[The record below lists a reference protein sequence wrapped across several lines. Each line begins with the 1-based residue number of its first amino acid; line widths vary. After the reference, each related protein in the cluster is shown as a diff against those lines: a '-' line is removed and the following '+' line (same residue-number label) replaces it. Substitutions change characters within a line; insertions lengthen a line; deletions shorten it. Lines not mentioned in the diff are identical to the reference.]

1 MRENSFNIS
10 YSLFIKIFIS
20 ISVLLCLSFIPIS
33 ILLIKDMI
41 TIIVSV
47 VIFIFMFVFD
57 CYLLTYKIEVFKEKF
72 IYLLFNK
79 KKEYLYKDICIMSF
93 GNSIII
99 ETLDGKENFRVSCLL
114 KNSEKLWKNY
124 NLFYKTN
131 KLEKPTKKY
140 NKIKMNNY
148 KYFIIFVFPILG
160 AIILILGM
168 LCLKDVYNNPSNY
181 INWEVNPIVLAWC
194 YNTLGI
200 IGILVGIYFLI
211 FSINYMVEIADNK
224 LIHRN
229 FFRKTKEYNL
239 NELVVKS
246 NYNKV
251 KFYKDNKKVLTIL
264 VFAID
269 NILLLDEYLYDS
281 ED

>member
-1 MRENSFNIS
+1 MDKTSINISFN
-10 YSLFIKIFIS
+10 LTIK
-20 ISVLLCLSFIPIS
+20 VLIMICSGLLLAFIPIS
-33 ILLIKDMI
+33 ILLIKDII
-41 TIIVSV
+41 TIIASV
-47 VIFIFMFVFD
+47 VIFAFMLVFD
-57 CYLLTYKIEVFKEKF
+57 FYLLTYKIEVFKDKF
-72 IYLLFNK
+72 IFSFFNK

-93 GNSIII
+93 GNSVII
-99 ETLDGKENFRVSCLL
+99 ETLDGKENFRISCLL
-114 KNSEKLWKNY
+114 KNSENLWRNY

-131 KLEKPTKKY
+131 KLEKQTKKY

-181 INWEVNPIVLAWC
+181 VDWEVNPIVLAWC

-211 FSINYMVEIADNK
+211 FSINYMVEISDDK

-239 NELVVKS
+239 NKLVVKS

-264 VFAID
+264 IFAID
-269 NILLLDEYLYDS
+269 NILILDEYL
-281 ED
+281 

>member
-1 MRENSFNIS
+1 MDKTSINISFN
-10 YSLFIKIFIS
+10 LTIK
-20 ISVLLCLSFIPIS
+20 VLIMICSGLLLAFIPIS
-33 ILLIKDMI
+33 ILLIKDTI
-41 TIIVSV
+41 TNIASVII
-47 VIFIFMFVFD
+47 FAFMLVFD
-57 CYLLTYKIEVFKEKF
+57 FYLLTYKIEVFKDKF
-72 IYLLFNK
+72 IFSFFNK

-93 GNSIII
+93 GNSVII
-99 ETLDGKENFRVSCLL
+99 ETLDGKENFRISCLL
-114 KNSEKLWKNY
+114 KNSENLWRNY

-168 LCLKDVYNNPSNY
+168 LCLKDAYNNPSNY
-181 INWEVNPIVLAWC
+181 VDWEVNPIVLAWC

-211 FSINYMVEIADNK
+211 FSINYMVEISDDK

-239 NELVVKS
+239 NKLVVKS

-264 VFAID
+264 IFAID
-269 NILLLDEYLYDS
+269 NILILDEYL
-281 ED
+281 

>member
-1 MRENSFNIS
+1 MDKTSINISFN
-10 YSLFIKIFIS
+10 LTIK
-20 ISVLLCLSFIPIS
+20 VLIMICSGLLLAFIPIS
-33 ILLIKDMI
+33 ILLIKDII
-41 TIIVSV
+41 TIIASV
-47 VIFIFMFVFD
+47 VIFAFMLVFD
-57 CYLLTYKIEVFKEKF
+57 FYLLTYKIEVFKDKF
-72 IYLLFNK
+72 IFSFFNK

-93 GNSIII
+93 GNSVII
-99 ETLDGKENFRVSCLL
+99 ETLDGKENFRISCLL
-114 KNSEKLWKNY
+114 KNSENLWRNY

-181 INWEVNPIVLAWC
+181 VDWEVNPIVLAWC

-211 FSINYMVEIADNK
+211 FSINYMVEISDDK

-239 NELVVKS
+239 NKLVVKS

-264 VFAID
+264 IFAID
-269 NILLLDEYLYDS
+269 NILILDEYL
-281 ED
+281 